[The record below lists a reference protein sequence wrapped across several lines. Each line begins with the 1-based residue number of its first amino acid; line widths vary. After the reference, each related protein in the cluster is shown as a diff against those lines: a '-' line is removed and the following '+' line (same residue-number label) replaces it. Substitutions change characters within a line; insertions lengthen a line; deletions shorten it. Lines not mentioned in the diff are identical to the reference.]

1 MFAEK
6 NFVDGNFSR
15 EGYDYYLQ
23 LRERML
29 SSLPAPHALV
39 YLDTSAE
46 VCYDRIHKLRQ
57 RVRRLAMRCGRCAA
71 RGLRSAA
78 RLNAAPAL
86 GCVSQ
91 GCEGGIP
98 LEYLAGLDECYKNFV
113 TSMQGT
119 KSDCLTVP
127 WNTFGSTEYVARPPC
142 VGAWLGCGADVS
154 NSAQAN
160 SVVRAWRQGA
170 SAE

>member
-78 RLNAAPAL
+78 RLNAV
-86 GCVSQ
+86 GMC
-91 GCEGGIP
+91 
-98 LEYLAGLDECYKNFV
+98 LAGLRGWHSV
-113 TSMQGT
+113 G
-119 KSDCLTVP
+119 V
-127 WNTFGSTEYVARPPC
+127 FGRP
-142 VGAWLGCGADVS
+142 G
-154 NSAQAN
+154 
-160 SVVRAWRQGA
+160 
-170 SAE
+170 